1 VRRAARV
8 SVAVLA
14 LALACA
20 TPPTSKAPEQRE
32 RTPVVAPLSGTWM
45 RPIGSGV
52 AGREG
57 MSFASDGTLGL
68 VGIRTMN
75 GLTWRVDGDV
85 LIVATNSGR
94 DLEPNESRLHIDE
107 LTADRLRLSADG
119 EYLAG
124 TYERNDAAAGR
135 VTGVVRAA
143 EPIALPADA
152 AIHVALWDVS
162 DPDDAKLV
170 ANETLPIGGRQVPIS
185 FELTYA
191 TADIDE
197 SHPYAV
203 QASIVAGG
211 ELRFHS
217 AAGTPVLTRGHPAS
231 VELVVEPAGG

>member
-1 VRRAARV
+1 MRRAGP
-8 SVAVLA
+8 A
-14 LALACA
+14 LAVGVALAVACA
-20 TPPTSKAPEQRE
+20 APPKTNPSQQRE

-57 MSFASDGTLGL
+57 MSFAADGSLGL
-68 VGIRTMN
+68 VGIHTMN
-75 GLTWRVDGDV
+75 GLTWRVERDT
-85 LIVATNSGR
+85 LIVATNTGR
-94 DLEPNESRLHIDE
+94 DLEPTESRLHIDE
-107 LTADRLRLSADG
+107 LTADRLRLSANG

-124 TYERNDAAAGR
+124 TYERNDGAAGR

-143 EPIALPADA
+143 QQIALPADA

-162 DPDDAKLV
+162 DPDDAKLI
-170 ANETLPIGGRQVPIS
+170 ANETVPIGGRQVPIS

-203 QASIVAGG
+203 HASIVSGG
-211 ELRFHS
+211 ELRFQS

-231 VELVVEPAGG
+231 VEVVLEPAGG